1 MTECICQNLQNHILR
16 EMEFTVGDLY
26 LNIWKGVKKG
36 KMWRSEIIWR
46 SLARF
51 ASSGSPDFLSRKYID
66 ENMLI
71 YLAKFTEHQLWAK

>member
-1 MTECICQNLQNHILR
+1 MTECICQNLQNHILK

-46 SLARF
+46 NLAGF

-71 YLAKFTEHQLWAK
+71 YLAKLTEHQLWTK